1 MTHLNRM
8 YISTII
14 VACYAV
20 VLGTHGLVVNLTP
33 AITTTFTSAS
43 VVDGEI
49 KNFIYPNE
57 VIFDELN
64 EYRAV
69 AAHELSFNGRTVA
82 GVGMTIPA
90 PYDIQRSSN
99 PISLLESY
107 IPQYPE
113 DEFLSMETTLSIDHP
128 NFITIYTHNP
138 WCLSFV
144 IRKRVIDGGSN
155 DKWVSFGIHIP
166 GRGDYIANMTGI
178 PEHELAILDGD
189 GIRGKKIHLMVIMGN
204 LVDDAPKICMSVSDI
219 IAPICV
225 DTLFIDDVPGI
236 GTEFNG
242 NDDSIQVLFG
252 DPLATIYHYA
262 TYKYQL
268 DEDEFSILDEYG
280 VFIRAEVNP
289 ITVSDS
295 SDTIIFME

>member
-1 MTHLNRM
+1 
-8 YISTII
+8 
-14 VACYAV
+14 
-20 VLGTHGLVVNLTP
+20 
-33 AITTTFTSAS
+33 
-43 VVDGEI
+43 
-49 KNFIYPNE
+49 
-57 VIFDELN
+57 
-64 EYRAV
+64 
-69 AAHELSFNGRTVA
+69 
-82 GVGMTIPA
+82 
-90 PYDIQRSSN
+90 
-99 PISLLESY
+99 
-107 IPQYPE
+107 
-113 DEFLSMETTLSIDHP
+113 
-128 NFITIYTHNP
+128 
-138 WCLSFV
+138 
-144 IRKRVIDGGSN
+144 
-155 DKWVSFGIHIP
+155 
-166 GRGDYIANMTGI
+166 
-178 PEHELAILDGD
+178 
-189 GIRGKKIHLMVIMGN
+189 MVIMGN
-204 LVDDAPKICMSVSDI
+204 RVDDAPKICMSVSHI